1 MVTTQLSVSAMKRE
15 LGVVVTYIL
24 YDSLISE
31 ALKRV
36 SLPTLIRA
44 VPLNPPSV
52 LCTLVTATSAPL

>member
-52 LCTLVTATSAPL
+52 L